1 MEKLLNRAISTAIS
15 VLGGMVAAAIFRR
28 IWRVATRGD
37 EAPSATD
44 ERRSWPEV
52 LIAAALEGA
61 IFAVVRAVL
70 DRGTATAERELT
82 GTWPGETDEADAPAE
97 TERAT

>member
-1 MEKLLNRAISTAIS
+1 MDKLLNRAISTAIS

-28 IWRVATRGD
+28 IWRVATRED

-44 ERRSWPEV
+44 ERRSWSEV

-70 DRGTATAERELT
+70 DRGTATAARELT
-82 GTWPGETDEADAPAE
+82 GTWPGDGDEGDATAE
-97 TERAT
+97 AEGAR

>member
-28 IWRVATRGD
+28 VWRMATRED
-37 EAPSATD
+37 DTPSPTD
-44 ERRSWPEV
+44 ERRGWPEV
-52 LIAAALEGA
+52 LVAAALEGA

-70 DRGTATAERELT
+70 DRGTATAARELT
-82 GTWPGETDEADAPAE
+82 GTWPGEGDEADAAAE
-97 TERAT
+97 AKGAT

>member
-1 MEKLLNRAISTAIS
+1 MDKLLNRAMSTAIS

-28 IWRVATRGD
+28 IWRVATRED

-44 ERRSWPEV
+44 ERRSWPEI

-61 IFAVVRAVL
+61 IFAVIRAVL
-70 DRGTATAERELT
+70 DRGTATAARELT
-82 GTWPGETDEADAPAE
+82 GSWPGEGAEGAAAE
-97 TERAT
+97 TEQAT

>member
-1 MEKLLNRAISTAIS
+1 MGKLLNRAISTAIS

-28 IWRVATRGD
+28 IWQAATRED

-70 DRGTATAERELT
+70 DRGTATAAHELT
-82 GTWPGETDEADAPAE
+82 GTWPGETDEGAAAE
-97 TERAT
+97 AEHAR

>member
-1 MEKLLNRAISTAIS
+1 MGKLLNRAISTAIS

-28 IWRVATRGD
+28 IWRAATRED
-37 EAPSATD
+37 ETPSATD
-44 ERRSWPEV
+44 ERRGWPEV

-70 DRGTATAERELT
+70 DRGTATAARELT
-82 GTWPGETDEADAPAE
+82 GTWPGEGAEGAAAAEAEHAP
-97 TERAT
+97 